1 MRPISTT
8 SALRIGASLS
18 IVVAESRVASG
29 GGHVRARHAVE
40 LLAGL
45 VAERDALIVHDA
57 PVGRVGHLVGHAHAV
72 GAVLRPGR
80 QLDGD
85 ADVHARIDPVGPLV
99 LQCLVGAD
107 VEVAVLR
114 EQVLQPLVLDETVAD
129 EVPAVVALDPAVGGF
144 ALGAGLGGAAGEAA
158 EDLAEVGFGADRAAL
173 VVGGPGDGVFAD
185 MGRGGGGAV
194 DAAGAVVAQR

>member
-1 MRPISTT
+1 KPLSVEMPSPYHATSAYLSQGCEATLRSPAIMRPISTT

-99 LQCLVGAD
+99 LQGLVGAD

-114 EQVLQPLVLDETVAD
+114 EQVLQPL
-129 EVPAVVALDPAVGGF
+129 
-144 ALGAGLGGAAGEAA
+144 
-158 EDLAEVGFGADRAAL
+158 
-173 VVGGPGDGVFAD
+173 
-185 MGRGGGGAV
+185 
-194 DAAGAVVAQR
+194 